1 MDEIVNRVANS
12 ALVSLDFDEY
22 IDQTKQAFF
31 DINDGLFQ
39 GLILREKDFRQFIKE
54 YDWSQFKGKNVGV
67 FCSAD
72 AIVPT
77 WAYMLVATKL
87 NGVANK
93 MVFGQ
98 QEELEKELI
107 NEAIQQILKKDLVD
121 AKVVIKGCGN
131 LKSRDY
137 AFFELTKKLTPIV
150 SSIMYGEPCST
161 VPVYKRRK

>member
-1 MDEIVNRVANS
+1 MEEIVNRVANS
-12 ALVSLDFDEY
+12 SLVSLDFDEF
-22 IDQTKQAFF
+22 IDQSEQAFF
-31 DINDGLFQ
+31 DIKDGLFQ
-39 GLILREKDFRQFIKE
+39 GMILREKDFRTYIKE
-54 YDWSQFKGKNVGV
+54 YDWSQYQGKNVGV
-67 FCSAD
+67 YCSVD

-87 NGVANK
+87 DGVANK

-98 QEELEKELI
+98 QAELEKELI
-107 NEAIQQILKKDLVD
+107 DEAISQIPQKELRD

-131 LKSRDY
+131 LQSRDY

-161 VPVYKRRK
+161 VPVFKRKK